1 MKSINQK
8 IIIQN
13 HFKREN
19 FQFINYI
26 AKFTDVCVDR
36 EIIF

>member
-13 HFKREN
+13 HFEREN
-19 FQFINYI
+19 FQFINRV
-26 AKFTDVCVDR
+26 AKFVDVYVDR
-36 EIIF
+36 KIIF